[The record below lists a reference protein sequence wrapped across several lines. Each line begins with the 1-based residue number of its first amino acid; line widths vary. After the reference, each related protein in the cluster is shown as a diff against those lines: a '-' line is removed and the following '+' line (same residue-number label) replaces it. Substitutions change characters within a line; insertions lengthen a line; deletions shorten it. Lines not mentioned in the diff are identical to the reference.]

1 MNKPLKQAP
10 EPSTSNERLR
20 YLRETLKMSMEAFAH
35 VTGMSRSHISNIE
48 NGRRDITIE
57 LMSFLN
63 ETYGVSMDWLIL
75 GKGTM
80 LPAGELA
87 EHSKAIDLLR
97 KEGFEVIPPGPNAF
111 NTMQRPLAD
120 FEIAAQVNAQVNAQV
135 TAPDKTF
142 GTKKAD
148 SPPKLALG
156 RGPQVLVVTTE
167 PGGTENIA
175 LVSTR
180 VAAGYAAGGFIEPEF
195 MRQLPTFSLPDAA
208 YRNGT
213 FRAFQVTGDSM
224 QSTLHEGDW
233 VICRFVEHWAT
244 GIQDTFV
251 YVVVT
256 DEQPVIKRVLNRLTE
271 RGQLTLQSDNP
282 AYPTQFLDGERVR
295 EVWRAVGRL
304 SRQFTNPRYDLIQE
318 VSRSRADIDELMQRL
333 DTLEQRP
340 GRQNR
345 PKKPH

>member
-1 MNKPLKQAP
+1 MSLLAAKLKQSRVDLHLTQA
-10 EPSTSNERLR
+10 EAAQGSGLEQRDVSRL
-20 YLRETLKMSMEAFAH
+20 ETGKTKTPPVAYMQ
-35 VTGMSRSHISNIE
+35 
-48 NGRRDITIE
+48 
-57 LMSFLN
+57 FLHN
-63 ETYGVSMDWLIL
+63 YGVDLNWLL
-75 GKGTM
+75 DDKNEND
-80 LPAGELA
+80 A
-87 EHSKAIDLLR
+87 S
-97 KEGFEVIPPGPNAF
+97 PNASLDASLI
-111 NTMQRPLAD
+111 P
-120 FEIAAQVNAQVNAQV
+120 
-135 TAPDKTF
+135 PDKTF

-148 SPPKLALG
+148 SPPKLELP

-224 QSTLHEGDW
+224 QSTLYEHDW
-233 VICRFVEHWAT
+233 VICRYVEHWAT

-251 YVVVT
+251 YVIVT

-340 GRQNR
+340 GHQKG